1 MIYHS
6 EGTFQGVEG
15 LELYYQSWTPQGK
28 PRGILALVH
37 GLGGH
42 SGLYSNIIEH
52 LLAKQYAVYG
62 LDMRGHGRSPG
73 QRGYINSWSEF
84 RNDLRIFLKF
94 IQQQQPVCPIFLFG
108 HSLGGLVV
116 IDYTLQLPQ
125 EAAKIQGIITLAPSI
140 GKVGVSPLKLLLG
153 KILSRILPRFSL
165 DIGLDVT
172 AGSRDEKILNSYR
185 TDKLRHTRGTA
196 RLSTEF
202 FKTLSWIH
210 THAQEWCRPLLILHG
225 SADRITLP
233 AGSEV
238 FYQQVTYPDKLRIE
252 YPGGYH
258 DLHCDINYQE
268 VLTDLTNWLEKHLP
282 TEIMPL
288 ESAISKE

>member
-6 EGTFQGVEG
+6 EGTFRGVEE

-42 SGLYSNIIEH
+42 SGLYTNIIEH
-52 LLAKQYAVYG
+52 LLPKQYAVYG

-94 IQQQQPVCPIFLFG
+94 IQQQQPACPIFLFG

-116 IDYTLQLPQ
+116 IDYTLRLPQ
-125 EAAKIQGIITLAPSI
+125 AAAELQGIITLAPSI
-140 GKVGVSPLKLLLG
+140 GEVGVSPLKLLLG
-153 KILSRILPRFSL
+153 KILSRIIPRFSL
-165 DIGLDVT
+165 DIGLDET
-172 AGSRDEKILNSYR
+172 AGSRNEDVLATYI
-185 TDKLRHTRGTA
+185 TDKWRHTRGTA

-202 FKTLSWIH
+202 FTTLTWIH
-210 THAQEWCRPLLILHG
+210 THAREWCRPLLILHG
-225 SADRITLP
+225 SADRIALP
-233 AGSEV
+233 AGSEI

-258 DLHCDINYQE
+258 DLHCDINYQQ
-268 VLTDLTNWLEKHLP
+268 VLTDLSNWLERHLP
-282 TEIMPL
+282 TEIVAL
-288 ESAISKE
+288 ESVISKE